1 MSGCFRTPVVAA
13 FLALLVAG
21 VGLAATPSAYA
32 AAASGQRVESDDV
45 TLTVDP
51 SGLLH
56 ARETIVY
63 DFTGG
68 DSIQRRFI
76 SRIHDTDTQDRVFK
90 VQNLKASSPDG
101 GPTDATLTS
110 DTDRLVLKVT
120 GKSGLQGRHT
130 VELDYDVQGAIDNNV
145 SGLNEVR
152 WASVGGWDVPVTLAT
167 TSVVSPGQA
176 PVRALNCFS
185 GSASSS
191 IGCTRFYLDP
201 NSTQADFAQQYMLSG
216 DYLTVVVGY
225 PLHTIQG
232 QPMFEHRH
240 TLSTAF
246 TVNSRTSAALIALLV
261 LLVGGF
267 GLLYQLRGREARS
280 VTRKAGGPD
289 GRDGEQ
295 FLDTGTAFEP
305 PPGVR
310 PGQIGTLIDE
320 QANIVDVAAT
330 IVDFAVRGYL
340 LIQEED
346 DEETGVPG
354 WRLTKLERPESDL
367 LHYEQ
372 LLYQALFSRR
382 DSVLLTDLAGIFST
396 DLARVRKA
404 MYEDV
409 VSQGWFNA
417 RPDSVRNHWTVAG
430 VLITLAGIAGTVA
443 LAIFTELALVGLA
456 VIAGGVAMAVG
467 GRFMPAKT
475 SRGAEVLAHAV
486 GFRAHLVKGEAPPGQ
501 AGPQRLAVFS
511 RFLPYAI
518 VFDCVGAWT
527 KTVED
532 AGFQRSGYGDNLYWY
547 RGSAADNLPK
557 FAASMRGFTSAAS
570 TAISSSASRS
580 RAGV

>member
-1 MSGCFRTPVVAA
+1 MSGRFRTPVVAA
-13 FLALLVAG
+13 AAAAFLALFLTP
-21 VGLAATPSAYA
+21 AAHA
-32 AAASGQRVESDDV
+32 AAPQERVVSDDV

-51 SGLLH
+51 SGVLH

-63 DFTGG
+63 DFTGS
-68 DSIQRRFI
+68 DALQRRFI
-76 SRIHDTDTQDRVFK
+76 SRIHDTDTQDRVFR

-101 GPTDATLTS
+101 GPTDASLST
-110 DTDRLVLKVT
+110 DTDRLVLKVS
-120 GKSGLQGRHT
+120 GKAGLHGRHS
-130 VELDYDVQGAIDNNV
+130 VEIDYDVLGAVANV
-145 SGLNEVR
+145 GGLNQLH

-167 TSVVSPGQA
+167 TSVVSPAGA
-176 PVRALNCFS
+176 PVRSLSCFA
-185 GSASSS
+185 GAASSS

-201 NSTQADFAQQYMLSG
+201 NGAQADFAQQSMLSG

-225 PLHTIQG
+225 PPNTTQG
-232 QPMFEHRH
+232 QPFYEHRH

-246 TVNSRTSAALIALLV
+246 TVNSRTSGALLALLV

-267 GLLYQLRGREARS
+267 GLLFQLRGREARS
-280 VTRKAGGPD
+280 VTRKA
-289 GRDGEQ
+289 REGEQ
-295 FLDTGTAFEP
+295 VLAAEAAFAP

-320 QANIVDVAAT
+320 QADIVDVAAT
-330 IVDFAVRGYL
+330 IVDLAVRGYL

-354 WRLTKLERPESDL
+354 WRLTKLERPASDL
-367 LHYEQ
+367 LPYEQ

-396 DLARVRKA
+396 DLTRVRTA

-417 RPDSVRNHWTVAG
+417 RPDSVRNHWTIG
-430 VLITLAGIAGTVA
+430 GILITLLGLVGTVA

-456 VIAGGVAMAVG
+456 VIVGGVAMAVG

-486 GFRAHLVKGEAPPGQ
+486 GFRAHLVRGEAPPGL
-501 AGPQRLAVFS
+501 ADPQRLAVFS
-511 RFLPYAI
+511 RYLPYAV

-532 AGFQRSGYGDNLYWY
+532 AGFQGGYGDNLYWY
-547 RGSAADNLPK
+547 RGSAARNLPK
-557 FAASMRGFTSAAS
+557 FAAAMRGFTAAASAAL
-570 TAISSSASRS
+570 TGSSNRS
-580 RAGV
+580 RASV